1 LPDDNV
7 HDLFGEGS
15 DNTDDEDW
23 ASFSLDE
30 DADVEEPD
38 PSTVAFMDQQSAE
51 FNAKAEHEFADRYGF
66 VHKCRCDQDYT
77 EGKLVE
83 VTECYANMTLEALDT
98 CARLHKEVQM
108 LTGIIAKAVMGG
120 ISVSRIDPNTV
131 LGELD
136 PGSSEDN
143 VDGDSSD
150 ETPE

>member
-7 HDLFGEGS
+7 HDLFGNDEEPG
-15 DNTDDEDW
+15 DDDW
-23 ASFSLDE
+23 AAFSIDE
-30 DADVEEPD
+30 EAEEPD

-120 ISVSRIDPNTV
+120 ISVSRIDGPTA
-131 LGELD
+131 LGE
-136 PGSSEDN
+136 PQPESPEDT

-150 ETPE
+150 EASE

>member
-7 HDLFGEGS
+7 HDLFGNDEEPG
-15 DNTDDEDW
+15 DEDW
-23 ASFSLDE
+23 AAFSLDE

-51 FNAKAEHEFADRYGF
+51 FNAKAEHEFADHYGF
-66 VHKCRCDQDYT
+66 IHKCRCDQDYT

-120 ISVSRIDPNTV
+120 INVSRIDERTV

-136 PGSSEDN
+136 SGSSEDN
-143 VDGDSSD
+143 VVGDSSD

>member
-1 LPDDNV
+1 
-7 HDLFGEGS
+7 
-15 DNTDDEDW
+15 
-23 ASFSLDE
+23 
-30 DADVEEPD
+30 
-38 PSTVAFMDQQSAE
+38 
-51 FNAKAEHEFADRYGF
+51 
-66 VHKCRCDQDYT
+66 
-77 EGKLVE
+77 
-83 VTECYANMTLEALDT
+83 MTLEALDT